1 MREKVFEI
9 IAQVMNIPIESIKA
23 DSSPETIENWDSLKH
38 MSLILTLE
46 EEFGIQFN
54 DEEIVE
60 MLTVT
65 MIIDVLNN
73 KLAK

>member
-9 IAQVMNIPIESIKA
+9 IAQVMNIPIESVND
-23 DSSPETIENWDSLKH
+23 DSSPDTIENWDSLKH

-46 EEFGIQFN
+46 EEFGIQFS

-60 MLTVT
+60 MLSVSL
-65 MIIDVLNN
+65 IIDVLSN
-73 KLAK
+73 KLAI